1 MRPWCASFEG
11 ADRDTSAPR
20 GATLTGR
27 DEMQPHPARMGR
39 SALLLP
45 HHRCAGRH
53 WDDGGCRAPR
63 CPAAPHRMGR
73 AGYQALS
80 VTPGIQVGGFW
91 DAFEASWL
99 YAIVV
104 TIASW
109 LVTARPDH
117 HQSERCR
124 DDERDLHDDLPAA
137 EPGLTILG
145 GAVGPCLTRRGRPS
159 RPRPVPRCRPRRP
172 LPDRGRELSGLPRV
186 VHRPFIRRG

>member
-1 MRPWCASFEG
+1 VRHG
-11 ADRDTSAPR
+11 
-20 GATLTGR
+20 
-27 DEMQPHPARMGR
+27 
-39 SALLLP
+39 ALLLLIGWAALGFTLAVLP
-45 HHRCAGRH
+45 GVSAQAGWEVLLAAVLLGLLAAVLR
-53 WDDGGCRAPR
+53 
-63 CPAAPHRMGR
+63 PAFAAVAVLLGW
-73 AGYQALS
+73 AGVIAGWLLSQAVLMYLALS
-80 VTPGIQVGGFW
+80 VTPGIQVGRFW
-91 DAFEASWL
+91 DAFEASWF

-124 DDERDLHDDLPAA
+124 DDERDLPAA

-145 GAVGPCLTRRGRPS
+145 GAVGLCLTRRGRPS
-159 RPRPVPRCRPRRP
+159 RPRPVPRCHPRRP